1 MREEWCTVVLTMF
14 RLMSREVRNVGVEAE
29 TAYGPDTPVVMVV
42 QYLWGALQAHRVM
55 DNFPITQF

>member
-1 MREEWCTVVLTMF
+1 MVLTMV

-42 QYLWGALQAHRVM
+42 QYLWEYLQAHILM